1 MIHVSYYQSSIL
13 ILIKYN
19 HFGYLSINSCIY
31 YLLTATH
38 FKNEFRFIIPLNA
51 VIQLI
56 LSTACV
62 SLKVSLFINLT
73 TGVEDHTRIF
83 MYRFHLE

>member
-19 HFGYLSINSCIY
+19 HFGYLSINDCIY
-31 YLLTATH
+31 YLFTATH

-56 LSTACV
+56 LSTA
-62 SLKVSLFINLT
+62 LKVSLFINLT

>member
-19 HFGYLSINSCIY
+19 HFGLSINSCIY